1 MKTIEEVLQERLQ
14 SLAKDVRKSADEALD
29 DLTSDIL
36 PYLMADTEMN
46 IELYV
51 AEAVRKIIS
60 GEFQWD
66 GDYIRINPVREFS
79 PSIRIAFSTMVYDKL
94 RDKIIEGVPKCPK
107 DAKIASLEEELKW
120 AYETRY

>member
-36 PYLMADTEMN
+36 PYLMA
-46 IELYV
+46 
-51 AEAVRKIIS
+51 EAVRKIIS
-60 GEFQWD
+60 GEFQWY
-66 GDYIRINPVREFS
+66 GDYILINPVREFS
-79 PSIRIAFSTMVYDKL
+79 PSVRIAFSTMTYDKL
-94 RDKIIEGVPKCPK
+94 RDKIIEGMPKCPK